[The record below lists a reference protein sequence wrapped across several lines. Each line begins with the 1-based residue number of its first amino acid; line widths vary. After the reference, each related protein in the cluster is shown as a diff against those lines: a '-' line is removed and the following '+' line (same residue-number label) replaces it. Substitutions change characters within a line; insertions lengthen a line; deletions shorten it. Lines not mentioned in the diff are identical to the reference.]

1 MTPSPSATSA
11 KPFMTLVVAF
21 VPEAGGCRY
30 TAVAR
35 HWSVADRET
44 HEAMVFHQG
53 WGICADQFAA
63 LAQTP

>member
-1 MTPSPSATSA
+1 
-11 KPFMTLVVAF
+11 MTLVVAF

-35 HWSVADRET
+35 HWSVADREA
-44 HEAMVFHQG
+44 HEAMGFHQG